1 MAPSALSLA
10 SCLCFSSLLCPSYG
24 TARFISPLTL
34 QRVPLVSLLSVYANA
49 SVYVCFPLYL
59 LRIWSVCLNTVKHL
73 HLFSIHLIP
82 GMVFIVC
89 LCVCA
94 RACQTI
100 SYERRNIGTKSTTCL
115 SISLMLFRF
124 FSGHLLPFFFACLA
138 SQPVVALAWV
148 CMIACMCTCK
158 CVCVCLPACLC
169 INMQRKQLA
178 WLMAVPPRVPPRSC
192 PLLYT
197 MLIQLNTASSSSFS
211 SAAAVALLLEASNR
225 SRCLCVCVC
234 MHVCVI

>member
-82 GMVFIVC
+82 GMD
-89 LCVCA
+89 
-94 RACQTI
+94 
-100 SYERRNIGTKSTTCL
+100 RNIGTKSTTCL

-124 FSGHLLPFFFACLA
+124 FSAHLLPFFFACLA

-158 CVCVCLPACLC
+158 CVCVFACL
-169 INMQRKQLA
+169 LA
-178 WLMAVPPRVPPRSC
+178 CV
-192 PLLYT
+192 
-197 MLIQLNTASSSSFS
+197 LICKGNSW
-211 SAAAVALLLEASNR
+211 R
-225 SRCLCVCVC
+225 G
-234 MHVCVI
+234 